1 MDATVNL
8 FNHLNILTK
17 AGERC
22 QGPGQAETK
31 VPHMPSQGSVAETSA
46 HIMHASTGAG
56 KKKREKKT
64 PNNM

>member
-22 QGPGQAETK
+22 QGPAQAETK

-46 HIMHASTGAG
+46 HMHASTGTG
-56 KKKREKKT
+56 KKKRKEKT
-64 PNNM
+64 PNNK

>member
-22 QGPGQAETK
+22 QGPGQAFFGDRAIHPFFIK
-31 VPHMPSQGSVAETSA
+31 R
-46 HIMHASTGAG
+46 
-56 KKKREKKT
+56 KK
-64 PNNM
+64 

>member
-22 QGPGQAETK
+22 QGPWQAETK

-46 HIMHASTGAG
+46 HMHASTGAG
-56 KKKREKKT
+56 KKEKKKKT